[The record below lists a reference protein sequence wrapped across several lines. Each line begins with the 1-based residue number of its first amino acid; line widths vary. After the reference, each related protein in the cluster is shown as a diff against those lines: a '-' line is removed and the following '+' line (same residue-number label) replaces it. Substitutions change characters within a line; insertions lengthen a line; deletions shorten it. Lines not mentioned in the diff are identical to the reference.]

1 MIEVK
6 TPFRSPRILG
16 ILSRLGMGYSYLG
29 WTTGGMAGM
38 TRCDW
43 LLLCAAVHVHTCPS
57 AITLPDPWPLR
68 CHAVRPI
75 NLPGWVVCHV
85 LTGRSLLT
93 LHLAS
98 AVRALPV
105 TLPSPHTYPL
115 SLITPN
121 KPAVTTSSN
130 VFICSQL
137 EAIYSPKDIT
147 FFKSVGVV
155 RALAWGLAYVRH
167 WALVLMWEIWD
178 RICPKAVGIALIWL
192 AEFLQHLGLMCH

>member
-1 MIEVK
+1 
-6 TPFRSPRILG
+6 
-16 ILSRLGMGYSYLG
+16 
-29 WTTGGMAGM
+29 M

-105 TLPSPHTYPL
+105 ILPSPHAYPL

-121 KPAVTTSSN
+121 KPAVTTRAHLQTSS
-130 VFICSQL
+130 FALSSKQFTHHKTWTFLSQQVL
-137 EAIYSPKDIT
+137 SELWPGGWRMWDIEPWCWCG
-147 FFKSVGVV
+147 K
-155 RALAWGLAYVRH
+155 
-167 WALVLMWEIWD
+167 
-178 RICPKAVGIALIWL
+178 CGIESAN
-192 AEFLQHLGLMCH
+192 EFLQPLGLMCHWSGVGIIIIMSFEHMNDWTVFTHGTFRIFFSFIEAKIIVS

>member
-1 MIEVK
+1 
-6 TPFRSPRILG
+6 
-16 ILSRLGMGYSYLG
+16 
-29 WTTGGMAGM
+29 M

-57 AITLPDPWPLR
+57 AITLPDPWPLG

-105 TLPSPHTYPL
+105 ILPSPHAYPR

-121 KPAVTTSSN
+121 KPAVTTRERLQTSS
-130 VFICSQL
+130 FAFSSWQFAQQKTL
-137 EAIYSPKDIT
+137 T
-147 FFKSVGVV
+147 FFFKSAGIVKAV
-155 RALAWGLAYVRH
+155 AWGLVYVHRDIEP
-167 WALVLMWEIWD
+167 WCWCWK
-178 RICPKAVGIALIWL
+178 CG
-192 AEFLQHLGLMCH
+192 F

>member
-1 MIEVK
+1 
-6 TPFRSPRILG
+6 
-16 ILSRLGMGYSYLG
+16 
-29 WTTGGMAGM
+29 M

-57 AITLPDPWPLR
+57 AITLPDPWPLH

-105 TLPSPHTYPL
+105 ILPSPHAYPL

-121 KPAVTTSSN
+121 KPAVTTREHLHTSS
-130 VFICSQL
+130 FAFSSRQFTYQKILTFLSQQVL
-137 EAIYSPKDIT
+137 SELWPGGWCLSHWDIESWCWCGKHG
-147 FFKSVGVV
+147 FDS
-155 RALAWGLAYVRH
+155 GL
-167 WALVLMWEIWD
+167 
-178 RICPKAVGIALIWL
+178 
-192 AEFLQHLGLMCH
+192 

>member
-1 MIEVK
+1 M
-6 TPFRSPRILG
+6 T
-16 ILSRLGMGYSYLG
+16 
-29 WTTGGMAGM
+29 GM

-105 TLPSPHTYPL
+105 ILPSPHAYPL

-121 KPAVTTSSN
+121 KPAVTTRARLQTSSFALSSKQFTHHKTLTCLSQQLMSELWPGCWRMWDIEPWCWCGKCGIESVKWN
-130 VFICSQL
+130 FLSVSLPIFSNGTCSNL
-137 EAIYSPKDIT
+137 NLWLNFCSLWASCAI
-147 FFKSVGVV
+147 
-155 RALAWGLAYVRH
+155 
-167 WALVLMWEIWD
+167 
-178 RICPKAVGIALIWL
+178 
-192 AEFLQHLGLMCH
+192 